1 MSFTNY
7 VIIVRRVESET
18 NSKNTLFGCNLCSRN
33 ILFKS
38 KRQLLHH
45 VTRNHLDEVSKEEY
59 NKIRKIV
66 RTIEQAYQDGVLVL

>member
-1 MSFTNY
+1 
-7 VIIVRRVESET
+7 
-18 NSKNTLFGCNLCSRN
+18 LFGCQLCSRN

-59 NKIRKIV
+59 LKLRKVV
-66 RTIEQAYQDGVLVL
+66 RTIEQAYLEGVLVL